1 MVWTLARADVPGPY
15 RLERDGAPLDERYA
29 DGWTVDDVRD
39 FDPYPPVEPM
49 SYALTP
55 ADGLVRV
62 EPDGA
67 RPAGGPWSQVRGGR
81 KGAMSYDE
89 RVLAVVTGDGQETRR
104 LLVGPLDAEPEE
116 VLTAGRVAGPTF
128 HPVDGRAWVMVD
140 DTRLLTVG
148 AGGDGPTTR
157 ELDAG
162 PIQALGDAVTGL
174 RVDQSGAQ
182 LAVIV
187 DGKVFVGALSAE
199 TGQPLAGTFR
209 QIGRALGEAASGVA
223 WQDRSTIVV
232 GRESAEAPVA
242 TISIDG
248 ASTELLS
255 QRNISSPVT
264 AVAAAGRE
272 VYVVDQRSLLRLD
285 TAAQTGERYWREIN
299 GLAAIRADPVV
310 TG

>member
-1 MVWTLARADVPGPY
+1 M
-15 RLERDGAPLDERYA
+15 
-29 DGWTVDDVRD
+29 
-39 FDPYPPVEPM
+39 
-49 SYALTP
+49 
-55 ADGLVRV
+55 
-62 EPDGA
+62 
-67 RPAGGPWSQVRGGR
+67 
-81 KGAMSYDE
+81 
-89 RVLAVVTGDGQETRR
+89 
-104 LLVGPLDAEPEE
+104 
-116 VLTAGRVAGPTF
+116 
-128 HPVDGRAWVMVD
+128 
-140 DTRLLTVG
+140 
-148 AGGDGPTTR
+148 
-157 ELDAG
+157 
-162 PIQALGDAVTGL
+162 
-174 RVDQSGAQ
+174 
-182 LAVIV
+182 
-187 DGKVFVGALSAE
+187 
-199 TGQPLAGTFR
+199 
-209 QIGRALGEAASGVA
+209 A